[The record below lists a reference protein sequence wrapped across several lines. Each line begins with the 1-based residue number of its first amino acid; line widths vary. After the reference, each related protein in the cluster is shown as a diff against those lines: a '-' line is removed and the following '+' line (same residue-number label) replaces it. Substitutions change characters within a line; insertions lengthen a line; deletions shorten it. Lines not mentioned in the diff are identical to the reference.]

1 MKGNIYALKTHN
13 DKTLTY
19 IGSTILTLHTR
30 HTIHKYKH
38 KLYIEDR
45 QHYITSFEVIEKGS
59 TYMELLESN
68 DYNTKKELLKKEGEY
83 MKTIKCVNK
92 NIAGRSS
99 KQYYIDNKEA
109 IIKKQTQWN
118 NNNRERRLR
127 QCLCVCGASVS
138 YRNMKAHQRTGKH
151 NKLFTRIVDKRIQEM
166 EHQLKQL

>member
-19 IGSTILTLHTR
+19 IGSTILTLHER

-45 QHYITSFEVIEKGS
+45 HHYITAFKVIEKGS
-59 TYMELLESN
+59 TYMELLESI
-68 DYNTKKELLKKEGEY
+68 DCNTKEELLKKEGDY

-99 KQYYIDNKEA
+99 KQYYIDNREA
-109 IIKKQTQWN
+109 IIKKQTRWN
-118 NNNRERRLR
+118 NNNREHRSR

-138 YRNMKAHQRTGKH
+138 YRNMKSHRKTKKH
-151 NKLFTRIVDKRIQEM
+151 NKLFIQVLDKRIQEM
-166 EHQLKQL
+166 EIIINQL